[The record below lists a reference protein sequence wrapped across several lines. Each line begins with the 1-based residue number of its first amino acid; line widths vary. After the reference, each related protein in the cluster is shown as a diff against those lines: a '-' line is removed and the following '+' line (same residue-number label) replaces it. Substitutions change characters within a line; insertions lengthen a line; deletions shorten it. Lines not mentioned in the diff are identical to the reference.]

1 MQARSLL
8 RFPGLKNKRPPEA
21 TVSMHLVDT
30 TVFYSPTSGGVKRYL
45 TAKQA
50 WLRANTGWRH
60 TLLVPGEVEHLEPG
74 GVSTVPG
81 YHWPGTFNYR
91 LPLNPRRWTR
101 LLDRLEPD
109 LIEVGDAFHPAW
121 CAWRVAQR
129 RHIPL
134 AAFYHS
140 NLPKIIARRIGGPS
154 ERVLGRYVRWLYERF
169 DVVFAPSRH
178 MCDFLNEIGVHHA
191 VHQPLGVDADVF
203 HPQRRTLDLRA
214 ELGLPEN
221 TRLLAYAGRFS
232 GEKNLDVL
240 LHAFARLGA
249 PYHLLLIGGGRH
261 ARPTANVTMVPYR
274 RDSLEVAQ
282 WLASADALVHAGT
295 KETFGLVIL
304 EAMACGRPVVA
315 ARAGAIPEIVDESVG
330 VLARPCDGE
339 SMAEAIVSL
348 YDRDLDAVGAAA
360 RARVLKQF
368 TWMQAFAT
376 QVNAYTSLAG
386 GRRIHVPARPA
397 IGFGSPAP

>member
-1 MQARSLL
+1 MRARSLL
-8 RFPGLKNKRPPEA
+8 HFPGLKKKPRPEA
-21 TVSMHLVDT
+21 TVKFMHLVDT
-30 TVFYSPTSGGVKRYL
+30 TLFYSPTSGGVKRYL

-60 TLLVPGEVEHLEPG
+60 TLLVPGEAEHLEPG

-81 YHWPGTFNYR
+81 HHWPGTFNYR

-140 NLPKIIARRIGGPS
+140 NLPQIIARRIGGPS

-169 DVVFAPSRH
+169 DVVFAPSRL
-178 MCDFLNEIGVHHA
+178 MCDFLNELGVHHA

-203 HPQRRTLDLRA
+203 HPERRALDLRA
-214 ELGLPEN
+214 QLGLPES
-221 TRLLAYAGRFS
+221 TRLLAFAGRFS

-240 LHAFARLGA
+240 LHALSIVCSH
-249 PYHLLLIGGGRH
+249 YHMLLIG
-261 ARPTANVTMVPYR
+261 V
-274 RDSLEVAQ
+274 
-282 WLASADALVHAGT
+282 
-295 KETFGLVIL
+295 
-304 EAMACGRPVVA
+304 
-315 ARAGAIPEIVDESVG
+315 
-330 VLARPCDGE
+330 
-339 SMAEAIVSL
+339 
-348 YDRDLDAVGAAA
+348 
-360 RARVLKQF
+360 
-368 TWMQAFAT
+368 
-376 QVNAYTSLAG
+376 
-386 GRRIHVPARPA
+386 
-397 IGFGSPAP
+397 